1 MTGIDGIQQPLDDDS
16 VDLAGLI
23 EIVAKAQEETRDGP
37 IIARVE
43 SYDAAA
49 QTCDC
54 TPVVRRVVDGDLLEP
69 ITMRGVKVGWLSA
82 GGATPTAAV
91 TLPLAAGDYVQLIVQ
106 ASDHSAYLA
115 SHQDGAPATT
125 PRRWHLSDVLA
136 LAMARSVPLPV
147 DAWASDGPVI
157 MGSQVYLG
165 GSTASDFVALASLV
179 LAQLNTIKDAFNAH
193 GHLETGAVTGTP
205 VTTPAGAPPI
215 VISITDVKSNVV
227 RSK

>member
-1 MTGIDGIQQPLDDDS
+1 MTLIDGIQQPLDDDS

-54 TPVVRRVVDGDLLEP
+54 TPVVRRVVDGDLLDP

-165 GSTASDFVALASLV
+165 GSSATGLVAIKELV
-179 LAQLNTIKDAFNAH
+179 RAEVEAFAGKYMVH
-193 GHLETGAVTGTP
+193 YHLETGAYTGSPLEGIPPGTP
-205 VTTPAGAPPI
+205 SVVTIGELGST
-215 VISITDVKSNVV
+215 VV
-227 RSK
+227 RTK